1 MEQEYKLLIIVLF
14 LIARW
19 LFYVLFETK
28 VEREEA

>member
-14 LIARW
+14 LIVRW

-28 VEREEA
+28 VEREET